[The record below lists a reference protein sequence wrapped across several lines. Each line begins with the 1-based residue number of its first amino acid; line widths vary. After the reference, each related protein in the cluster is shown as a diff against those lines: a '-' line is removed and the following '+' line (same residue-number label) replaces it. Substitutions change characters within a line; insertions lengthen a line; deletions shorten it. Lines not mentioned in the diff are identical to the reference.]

1 MAVNKDMFHAQT
13 TPSNQLF
20 NTACKVLD
28 GVSKLKE
35 RNAELEKKVEELK
48 YKEIYEKIKKRLIAD
63 MINI

>member
-13 TPSNQLF
+13 TQSNQLF

-35 RNAELEKKVEELK
+35 RNEELNA
-48 YKEIYEKIKKRLIAD
+48 ENEKARKK
-63 MINI
+63 N